1 MNPSASRLPPAP
13 AGRSARNNRADAET
27 ECIHVERSPPMSE
40 DLYRSLVESLPGNIF
55 RKDLCG
61 RFIFANGRF
70 CAMLGRPLADIVGK
84 TDFDLYP
91 WQLAEKY
98 RQDDR
103 LVLLTG
109 ETLETTEEHRTADGR
124 RLFVQVIKTTVH
136 DHRGVIV
143 GTQGVFWDVAECG
156 QAEEALCLER
166 GRMEKAE
173 RALRA
178 NDEEFRIGRLIQQGL
193 YPRAAPAIPGFDIAG
208 ASFPATATGGD
219 YFDFVPML
227 AGCLGIVVGD
237 ASGHG
242 VGPALLSASTRAYLR
257 ALALTHVDVGEVLT
271 GTNQLLAGDISEDH
285 FVTVFLGQLNPRT
298 HSFAY
303 ASAGHQTAYAFE
315 STGVIKDR
323 LKSTGFPLGVDP
335 GTAVPAGHTIVLE
348 AGDLLLLLTDGIAEA
363 TDLEEDQFHV
373 NRALEVVRSNR
384 NRPAR
389 EIIERLCQ
397 AARDFCHP
405 RVPQDDMT
413 AVVIK
418 VNA

>member
-1 MNPSASRLPPAP
+1 MKPSAPRLTPAP
-13 AGRSARNNRADAET
+13 AGRSARNSRTDTEM
-27 ECIHVERSPPMSE
+27 ECIRVEGSLPASE

-61 RFIFANGRF
+61 RFTFANGRF
-70 CAMLGRPLADIVGK
+70 CAMLGKPLADIVGK

-91 WQLAEKY
+91 WHLAEKH

-109 ETLETTEEHRTADGR
+109 ETLETTEEHRTTDGR
-124 RLFVQVIKTTVH
+124 RLFVQVIQTTVH
-136 DHRGVIV
+136 DHRGAIV
-143 GTQGVFWDVAECG
+143 GTQGVFWDVVDRG
-156 QAEEALCLER
+156 QAEETLRQER
-166 GRMEKAE
+166 GRLEKAE

-178 NDEEFRIGRLIQQGL
+178 NDEEFRIGRRIQQGL
-193 YPRAAPAIPGFDIAG
+193 YPRSAPAIPGFDIAG
-208 ASFPATATGGD
+208 TSFPATATGGD

-227 AGCLGIVVGD
+227 AGCLGVVVGD

-271 GTNQLLAGDISEDH
+271 RTNQLLAGDISEDH
-285 FVTVFLGQLNPRT
+285 FVTLFLGQLNPRT

-303 ASAGHQTAYAFE
+303 ASAGHQTAYIFE
-315 STGVIKDR
+315 STGAIKNR
-323 LKSTGFPLGVDP
+323 LKSTGFPLGIDP
-335 GTAVPAGHTIVLE
+335 DAAVPAGYTILE
-348 AGDLLLLLTDGIAEA
+348 AGDLLLLVTDGIAEA

-373 NRALEVVRSNR
+373 NRALENVRSNR
-384 NRPAR
+384 DRPAR
-389 EIIERLCQ
+389 DIIERLCQ

-405 RVPQDDMT
+405 CVPQDDMT